1 MNDTIK
7 EWGPLVGR
15 VMLSTIFLMSGL
27 MKIGNFAGTSG
38 YMANMGVPMSDIALA
53 VTIIVEVGGA
63 AMIIVGW
70 NARLGAAALFLWMI
84 PVSLMFHAFWAAPQA
99 EMQTQMAM
107 FMKNMAMM
115 GAMLMIMAFG
125 SGAKS
130 LKAD

>member
-1 MNDTIK
+1 MNNTVK

-15 VMLSTIFLMSGL
+15 VMISTIFLMSGL

-38 YMANMGVPMSDIALA
+38 YMAKMGVPMSDIALA
-53 VTIIVEVGGA
+53 ITIIVEVGGA

-70 NARLGAAALFLWMI
+70 KARLGAVALFLWMI
-84 PVSLMFHAFWAAPQA
+84 PVSLMFHAFWAAPQ
-99 EMQTQMAM
+99 EQMQTQMAM
-107 FMKNMAMM
+107 FLKNISMM

-125 SGAKS
+125 SGPKS

>member
-15 VMLSTIFLMSGL
+15 VMVSTIFLMSGL
-27 MKIGNFAGTSG
+27 MKIGNFVGTSG
-38 YMANMGVPMSDIALA
+38 YMAKMGVPMSDIALA

-70 NARLGAAALFLWMI
+70 NARLGAAALFLWMV
-84 PVSLMFHAFWAAPQA
+84 PVSLMFHAFWAVPQA
-99 EMQTQMAM
+99 QMQTQMAM
-107 FMKNMAMM
+107 FMKNLAMM